1 MAYPKILQRL
11 FEHSGAGPRLRKE
24 ILPFGST
31 PGTACEGN
39 DARLSNARVPEMH
52 KKTHQMGG
60 ADALTPED
68 IGAHPADGMASAGK
82 EGIARLS
89 SAVDLDSEDR
99 AATPRAVKAV
109 YSEAVKSAS
118 LTQAGRVKLNNTVSS
133 TSAAEAATANAVKTA
148 YDKASEA
155 ASTPATPDRLGM
167 VRIGQGIGVDE
178 NGVIFINPWAFS
190 PCVYPS
196 QWTGCSSVVQTVAV
210 RLCPERRTPAKT
222 GLCVMAEPMA
232 TAVLCQICVAA

>member
-11 FEHSGAGPRLRKE
+11 FENSGAGPRLRKE

-52 KKTHQMGG
+52 KETHQSGG

-68 IGAHPADGMASAGK
+68 IGAHPAGGMASADK
-82 EGIARLS
+82 AGIARLS

-99 AATPRAVKAV
+99 AATPKAVKVTHELAARAKADAAAAQARADSAHAEAGRAASTTSSGRVQLSSALNSDSEALAATPKAVKAV

-133 TSAAEAATANAVKTA
+133 TSAAEAATANA
-148 YDKASEA
+148 
-155 ASTPATPDRLGM
+155 
-167 VRIGQGIGVDE
+167 
-178 NGVIFINPWAFS
+178 
-190 PCVYPS
+190 
-196 QWTGCSSVVQTVAV
+196 
-210 RLCPERRTPAKT
+210 
-222 GLCVMAEPMA
+222 
-232 TAVLCQICVAA
+232 